1 MLAISVDKSN
11 NENVEFVPVKA
22 KAGYASGGY
31 SDPEYIA
38 GLPRFSIPNLPRNG
52 TYRIFP
58 ITGDSML
65 PVPDGS
71 EVTGRFIEDWR
82 ALKPD
87 TPCVVVLRGNQDF
100 VFKLVTVTGDGVLRL
115 RSLNPVYEPYE
126 VPAEDVLE
134 VWQFYSFTSREMP
147 ENTDLGIILREI
159 RQAVKSG

>member
-1 MLAISVDKSN
+1 MRIRDWSSDVCSSDLGGNLRVLAISVDKSN

-82 ALKPD
+82 ALKTD
-87 TPCVVVLRGNQDF
+87 TPCVVVR
-100 VFKLVTVTGDGVLRL
+100 
-115 RSLNPVYEPYE
+115 
-126 VPAEDVLE
+126 AEE
-134 VWQFYSFTSREMP
+134 HTSE
-147 ENTDLGIILREI
+147 L
-159 RQAVKSG
+159 QS

>member
-1 MLAISVDKSN
+1 
-11 NENVEFVPVKA
+11 
-22 KAGYASGGY
+22 
-31 SDPEYIA
+31 
-38 GLPRFSIPNLPRNG
+38 
-52 TYRIFP
+52 
-58 ITGDSML
+58 ML

-126 VPAEDVLE
+126 VHAEDGLE
-134 VWQFYSFTSREMP
+134 VWQVYSFRAEESRVGKECV
-147 ENTDLGIILREI
+147 R
-159 RQAVKSG
+159 RWRSRW